1 MSPDHVEKL
10 NLGCGPN
17 APVGWLNV
25 DGSWNAWF
33 AHHPHLRKVLATAGL
48 INPSNQGAQWNVKP
62 VVHDLR
68 KPLPFKDNA
77 FSAVYASHV
86 LEHLYLVEA
95 QQLLAECK
103 RVTKPG
109 GVVRIVVPDLHSM
122 VADYL
127 HGENGANGPSPG
139 KITAADVLNDKLGFR
154 KPAPPGGNPVFKFY
168 AIWKD
173 FHSHKWMYDCV
184 SLTRSLELAGFA
196 EVSQKGFRQ
205 SEIPG
210 IQDVEDPARVLDG
223 AGICVEGR
231 KRLETH

>member
-1 MSPDHVEKL
+1 MSPNHLEKL

-33 AHHPHLRKVLATAGL
+33 AHHPHLRKVLATVGL
-48 INPSNQGAQWNVKP
+48 INATNQGAQWNVKP
-62 VVHDLR
+62 IVHDLR

-95 QQLLAECK
+95 QKLLAECK

-122 VADYL
+122 VVDYL
-127 HGENGANGPSPG
+127 HRENGANGPSPG

-154 KPAPPGGNPVFKFY
+154 KRCFQVLC
-168 AIWKD
+168 D
-173 FHSHKWMYDCV
+173 M
-184 SLTRSLELAGFA
+184 EGFSFA
-196 EVSQKGFRQ
+196 
-205 SEIPG
+205 
-210 IQDVEDPARVLDG
+210 
-223 AGICVEGR
+223 
-231 KRLETH
+231 

>member
-1 MSPDHVEKL
+1 MSANHLQKL

-17 APVGWLNV
+17 APVGWLNL

-33 AHHPHLRKVLATAGL
+33 AHHPHLRKFLEAAGL
-48 INPSNQGAQWNVKP
+48 INATNQGAQWNVKP
-62 VVHDLR
+62 IVHDLR
-68 KPLPFKDNA
+68 KPLPFKDNT

-95 QQLLAECK
+95 QQLLAECR

-109 GVVRIVVPDLHSM
+109 GVLRIVVPDLRSM
-122 VADYL
+122 VVDYL
-127 HGENGANGPSPG
+127 HGENGDSGPFPG
-139 KITAADVLNDKLGFR
+139 KISAADLLNDKLGFR
-154 KPAPPGGNPVFKFY
+154 KPAPPGGNAVFKFY

-184 SLTRSLELAGFA
+184 SLIRYLELAGLE
-196 EVSQKGFRQ
+196 EVSEKSFLQ

-210 IQDVEDPARVLDG
+210 IEEVEDPGRVLDG

-231 KRLETH
+231 KRPEIQ